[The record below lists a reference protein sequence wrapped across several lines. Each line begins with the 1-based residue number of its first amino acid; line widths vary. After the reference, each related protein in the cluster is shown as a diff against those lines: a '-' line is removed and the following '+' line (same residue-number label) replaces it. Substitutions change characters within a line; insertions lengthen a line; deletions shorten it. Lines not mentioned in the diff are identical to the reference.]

1 MTSATIQGATPV
13 TPPLTPPLTPPRA
26 PSRLRFAGFVA
37 LFVYPLVLSLQYLMA
52 PLTGDWPLP
61 LRTLAF
67 VPFMVAA
74 MVWGVIP
81 FIQTRLRRFL

>member
-1 MTSATIQGATPV
+1 MTSATVQASTPAAARV
-13 TPPLTPPLTPPRA
+13 
-26 PSRLRFAGFVA
+26 PSRLRFAGFVV
-37 LFVYPLVLSLQYLMA
+37 LFVYPLVLSLQYLLM

-61 LRTLAF
+61 LRTAAF
-67 VPFMVAA
+67 VPLMVFA